1 MKLATRIRQIASEP
15 YRLFFPLGVLA
26 GTAGIGHWLIYG
38 AGWIP
43 KYSTYF
49 HSSFQ
54 MLVYMNLFVLGFL
67 LTAMPRFAS
76 AAPSGPRE
84 TGFFLGGVA
93 LIAGFL
99 SAGVWWAAEICY
111 AAILL
116 GLVAFIVK
124 RVRGRGDGGGE
135 PPVEFVWIPF
145 AVLHGV
151 TGALLLAAG
160 QLRALPSWALAV
172 GKPMQEQGFIL
183 AVVLGV
189 GGFLAPRLMGRA
201 VVIRPDEVRDAKAV
215 ARARLRKVLAHAALA
230 VTLYVTFWL
239 EGFGQK
245 LTAAYMRAAIVT
257 WIFFRNGALPWPPRV
272 PDLFVRL
279 LWVSVWMVWGGA
291 WAAAVIPQ
299 YRVAMLHLIFIGG
312 FSLMT
317 FAVGTM
323 VVLSHSGR
331 GMMLRRPL
339 GVLKIVAAGVAFA
352 AALRVAAVFFP
363 SWYFI
368 LLAAGSVAWIVSGL
382 AWLIFAAAPLATVPS
397 PDEFEKFHEQAKERV
412 SHGHSC

>member
-1 MKLATRIRQIASEP
+1 VNSGERIRKFAAEP
-15 YRLFFPLGVLA
+15 YRLFFPLAVLA
-26 GTAGIGHWLIYG
+26 GIVGIGHWLVYG

-76 AAPSGPRE
+76 APPAGPAE
-84 TGFFLGGVA
+84 TGYFLGGVA
-93 LIAGFL
+93 LVTGFI
-99 SAGVWWAAEICY
+99 STGIWWAAELCY
-111 AAILL
+111 AGLLL

-124 RVRGRGDGGGE
+124 RVRARGEGGGE

-145 AVLHGV
+145 AILHGL

-160 QLRALPSWALAV
+160 QTRFLPSWALAV

-183 AVVLGV
+183 AIVLGV

-201 VVIRPDEVRDAKAV
+201 VVIRPGDVADVKAV
-215 ARARLRKVLAHAALA
+215 TQARVRKALVHAFLAAL
-230 VTLYVTFWL
+230 LYLSFWM
-239 EGFGQK
+239 EGLGLK
-245 LTAAYMRAAIVT
+245 ITASYLRAGIVS
-257 WIFFRNGALPWPPRV
+257 WVFFRNGALPLPPRV

-279 LWVSVWMVWGGA
+279 IWVAVWMVFAGA
-291 WAAAVIPQ
+291 WAAAVLPQ
-299 YRVAMLHLIFIGG
+299 YRVAMLHLIFLGG

-331 GMMLRRPL
+331 GALLRRPL
-339 GVLKIVAAGVAFA
+339 GVLKAVS
-352 AALRVAAVFFP
+352 AALAVAIAFRLAAVFFP
-363 SWYFI
+363 SSYFL
-368 LLAAGSVAWIVSGL
+368 LLAVASVSWILAGMIWL
-382 AWLIFAAAPLATVPS
+382 AFAAAPAVQF
-397 PDEFEKFHEQAKERV
+397 PDAAEFEKFHDQAKERL
-412 SHGHSC
+412 SHGHPC